1 MVLGIYKRDLGQYCL
16 KSQGFFE
23 YQSNFRRAGVMLR
36 WGSHQYNLKRNWSLV
51 FLFLFRVSTAEMDT
65 WVAPGF
71 LIVQEKATKPI
82 ITSDAPL
89 WSPQPDPLCDSVTC
103 PGSACLLYT
112 EVCESKMDKT
122 VWTMIFSPF
131 TQQRNSRFFSAR
143 LKNSFPQC
151 CKWGILWFPQKQY
164 KLICLHCR
172 KQMSKGKL
180 NVLVFPKLLVCTVW
194 NCPLCSQWLW

>member
-1 MVLGIYKRDLGQYCL
+1 
-16 KSQGFFE
+16 
-23 YQSNFRRAGVMLR
+23 MLR

-89 WSPQPDPLCDSVTC
+89 WSPQPDPLCDCVTC

-131 TQQRNSRFFSAR
+131 TQQRNSGFFSGR
-143 LKNSFPQC
+143 LKTALPSTINGGYCGSHRNSINSFAFIVGSKCPKENSMFSCFQSC
-151 CKWGILWFPQKQY
+151 WCALFETAHSAASGFDRIYSLGEKMSSQANTRAG
-164 KLICLHCR
+164 LHSSL
-172 KQMSKGKL
+172 M
-180 NVLVFPKLLVCTVW
+180 
-194 NCPLCSQWLW
+194 